1 MDVSSL
7 GVILGFCE
15 YSLFDLICS
24 DDLCF
29 QFSTSSLSALYSLAV
44 FTQASPHTLFPS
56 CLEKPSVSI
65 VSHELKTKQFPQ
77 LAVREDL
84 NHYLLESL
92 SPANLFLV
100 RELFYEIFCEE
111 HMPGR
116 GARSM
121 QCTVLF
127 NQGP

>member
-1 MDVSSL
+1 M
-7 GVILGFCE
+7 FRK
-15 YSLFDLICS
+15 
-24 DDLCF
+24 
-29 QFSTSSLSALYSLAV
+29 T
-44 FTQASPHTLFPS
+44 
-56 CLEKPSVSI
+56 VSI
-65 VSHELKTKQFPQ
+65 VSYELKSKQFSQ

-116 GARSM
+116 DALSVK
-121 QCTVLF
+121 CTVLF
-127 NQGP
+127 N